1 METINQNFSM
11 MSSLK
16 KSKLSKTSK
25 QQHKKWLESEKKS
38 ENQERKNEGLLEET
52 MRWQEDSTRG
62 LP

>member
-25 QQHKKWLESEKKS
+25 QQHKKWLESEKIS

-52 MRWQEDSTRG
+52 MRWQEDPTRG